1 MNSVFFQ
8 TDFQWIPCLLDVYHP
23 MTIHLTLRQINV
35 LLSKDAVSKVIKHL
49 TFVSYC
55 ENFNRQLTDVASM
68 GKDASKKL
76 GVIGSL
82 ILAVALFAAVP
93 LMYILAEAPEGMV
106 LVSMAVVV
114 VIAAIL
120 VYHSVQRLKE
130 IEEGL
135 EDDIDDY

>member
-1 MNSVFFQ
+1 
-8 TDFQWIPCLLDVYHP
+8 
-23 MTIHLTLRQINV
+23 
-35 LLSKDAVSKVIKHL
+35 
-49 TFVSYC
+49 
-55 ENFNRQLTDVASM
+55 M
-68 GKDASKKL
+68 GKGASKKL